1 MQQYWHSV
9 VLDKTLCCGCTNCL
23 DRCPTQAI
31 RVIDGKARIINDR
44 CTDCGECIK
53 VCPYHAKGALTEDL
67 DSIKPYKYTVAIPSI
82 AIYGQF
88 PLSFEPNRILNGF
101 LKLGFDDVYDSAFA
115 ADCVTAK
122 QSKYLKENRENRPLI
137 STACPAI
144 IRLIQIRYPS
154 LLDNIMP
161 VEAPMEV
168 AARLA
173 RQKAMAE
180 TNYSE
185 DEIGVF
191 FISQCPAKITS
202 VQMPIGIVQSAVSGV
217 IAINKIFAKLLK
229 AVEETTD
236 NLKDLR
242 KGSAFGIGWGRVSGQ
257 SYALG
262 LDNYLGVDGIQEV
275 IKILDKIELGKLP
288 GIDFFE
294 GYACVTGCVG
304 GPLNV
309 ENAFIA
315 KSRIAKLGR
324 SEIALSKDLRQPMDQ
339 LEAIYDS
346 AGIEFNQEIEARQVM
361 KLDVDFRKAMEKMS
375 KIEETMR
382 FLPQIDCGAC
392 GSPTCRALAEDIVQG
407 TALLECCVVRNYKPR
422 GSYETK

>member
-1 MQQYWHSV
+1 MQHYWHSV
-9 VLDKTLCCGCTNCL
+9 ILDKDLCCGCTNCL

-31 RVIDGKARIINDR
+31 RVVDGKARIINDR

-67 DSIKPYKYTVAIPSI
+67 ESLKPFKYTVAIPSI
-82 AIYGQF
+82 SIFGQF
-88 PLSFEPNRILNGF
+88 PLEYDPNRILNGF

-122 QSKYLKENRENRPLI
+122 QDQYLREHHEHRPMI
-137 STACPAI
+137 STYCPAI

-154 LLDNIMP
+154 LIDNILP
-161 VEAPMEV
+161 VESPMEV
-168 AARLA
+168 AGRLA
-173 RQKAMAE
+173 RIKAMEE
-180 TNYSE
+180 TGLPSE
-185 DEIGVF
+185 DIGIF

-202 VQMPIGIVQSAVSGV
+202 VQTPIGIGKSAINGV

-229 AVEETTD
+229 SVEEVND
-236 NLKDLR
+236 QKQLR
-242 KGSAFGIGWGRVSGQ
+242 KGSGYGIGFARVSGQ
-257 SYALG
+257 SYALR

-294 GYACVTGCVG
+294 GYACVAGCVG

-315 KSRIAKLGR
+315 KSRITKLGR
-324 SEIALSKDLRQPMDQ
+324 CEERLPLEGLLRS
-339 LEAIYDS
+339 YDS
-346 AGIEFNQEIEARQVM
+346 AGISFDQEIEPRQVM
-361 KLDVDFRKAMEKMS
+361 QLDSDFRKAMVKMS
-375 KIEETMR
+375 KLEELAQL
-382 FLPQIDCGAC
+382 LPQIDCGAC

-407 TALLECCVVRNYKPR
+407 NATLEDCVVRNYKPR
-422 GSYETK
+422 GSYEIK

>member
-9 VLDKTLCCGCTNCL
+9 ILDKTLCCGCTNCL

-31 RVIDGKARIINDR
+31 RVIDGKARIISER

-67 DSIKPYKYTVAIPSI
+67 DSLKRYKYTVAIPSI
-82 AIYGQF
+82 AIHGQF
-88 PLSFEPNRILNGF
+88 PLEFEPNRILNGF

-122 QSKYLKENRENRPLI
+122 QAAYMEKNRETRPLI

-144 IRLIQIRYPS
+144 VRLIQIRYPS

-173 RQKAMAE
+173 RKKAMNETGLNAE
-180 TNYSE
+180 
-185 DEIGVF
+185 EIGVF

-202 VQMPIGIVQSAVSGV
+202 VQNPIGIPESAVDGV
-217 IAINKIFAKLLK
+217 IAINKIFTKLLK
-229 AVEETTD
+229 AVEEATE
-236 NLKDLR
+236 LKDLR
-242 KGSAFGIGWGRVSGQ
+242 RGSAYGMGWGRVSGQ

-262 LDNYLGVDGIQEV
+262 LTNYLGVDGIQEV

-315 KSRIAKLGR
+315 KSRITK
-324 SEIALSKDLRQPMDQ
+324 LSKYEERRASEERLPLDE

-346 AGIEFNQEIEARQVM
+346 AGIVFNEDIEPRQVM
-361 KLDVDFRKAMEKMS
+361 KLDPDFRKAMEKMS
-375 KIEETMR
+375 KIEEIMHH
-382 FLPQIDCGAC
+382 LPQIDCGAC

-422 GSYETK
+422 ESYETK

>member
-9 VLDKTLCCGCTNCL
+9 ILDKALCCGCTNCL

-31 RVIDGKARIINDR
+31 RVIEGKAKIINDR

-53 VCPYHAKGALTEDL
+53 VCPYHAKGALTEEMDAL
-67 DSIKPYKYTVAIPSI
+67 KQFKYTVAIPSI
-82 AIYGQF
+82 SIFGQF
-88 PLSFEPNRILNGF
+88 PLDYSPNRILNGF
-101 LKLGFDDVYDSAFA
+101 LKMGFDDVYDSSFA

-122 QSKYLKENRENRPLI
+122 QHQYMKTHPGNRPLI
-137 STACPAI
+137 STYCPAI
-144 IRLIQIRYPS
+144 VRLIQIRYPS
-154 LLDNIMP
+154 LIDNILP
-161 VEAPMEV
+161 VESPMEV

-173 RQKAMAE
+173 RKKAVAE
-180 TNYSE
+180 TGLTE

-202 VQMPIGIVQSAVSGV
+202 VHTPIGIRESAVSGV
-217 IAINKIFAKLLK
+217 IAISKIFTRLLK
-229 AVEETTD
+229 AVEDVSEE
-236 NLKDLR
+236 KPLR
-242 KGSAFGIGWGRVSGQ
+242 LGSGYGIGWGRVSGQ
-257 SYALG
+257 SYALK

-315 KSRIAKLGR
+315 KSRITKL
-324 SEIALSKDLRQPMDQ
+324 SQHIDLQPLDE
-339 LEAIYDS
+339 LAAIYDS
-346 AGIEFNQEIEARQVM
+346 AGIEFDQEIEARQVM

-375 KIEETMR
+375 RIEEIFR
-382 FLPQIDCGAC
+382 LLPQIDCGAC
-392 GSPTCRALAEDIVQG
+392 GSPTCRALAEDIVQEIA
-407 TALLECCVVRNYKPR
+407 TLNDCVVRNFKPR

>member
-9 VLDKTLCCGCTNCL
+9 ILDKALCCGCTNCL

-67 DSIKPYKYTVAIPSI
+67 DSLKPYKHTIAIPSI
-82 AIYGQF
+82 SIYGQF
-88 PLSFEPNRILNGF
+88 PLEFDPNRILNGF

-122 QSKYLKENRENRPLI
+122 QDEYLRTHHEHRPMI
-137 STACPAI
+137 STYCPAI

-154 LLDNIMP
+154 LIDNILP
-161 VEAPMEV
+161 VESPMEV

-173 RQKAMAE
+173 RKKAVDE
-180 TNYSE
+180 TGLAPE
-185 DEIGVF
+185 EIGVF
-191 FISQCPAKITS
+191 FIGQCPAKITS
-202 VQMPIGIVQSAVSGV
+202 VHTPIGIEKSAVNGV
-217 IAINKIFAKLLK
+217 IAISKIFAKLLK
-229 AVEETTD
+229 AVEEVGEMRE
-236 NLKDLR
+236 LR
-242 KGSAFGIGWGRVSGQ
+242 KGSGYGIGWARVSGQ
-257 SYALG
+257 SYALR

-315 KSRIAKLGR
+315 KSRITKLGR
-324 SEIALSKDLRQPMDQ
+324 SEERLPLEDLA
-339 LEAIYDS
+339 AIYDS
-346 AGIEFNQEIEARQVM
+346 AGIVFDQEIEPRQVM
-361 KLDVDFRKAMEKMS
+361 QLDGDFRKAMKKMAQ
-375 KIEETMR
+375 IEEIAK

-392 GSPTCRALAEDIVQG
+392 GSPTCRSLAEDIVQG
-407 TALLECCVVRNYKPR
+407 TASLDDCVVRNYKPR
-422 GSYETK
+422 GSHETE

>member
-1 MQQYWHSV
+1 MQHYWHSV
-9 VLDKTLCCGCTNCL
+9 ILDQALCCGCTNCL

-67 DSIKPYKYTVAIPSI
+67 EMLNNFKYRVAVPAISIF
-82 AIYGQF
+82 GQF
-88 PLSFEPNRILNGF
+88 PLEYEPNRILNGF
-101 LKLGFDDVYDSAFA
+101 LKLGFDDVYDSSYA

-122 QSKYLKENRENRPLI
+122 QHQYLSENKDIRPLI
-137 STACPAI
+137 STYCPAI
-144 IRLIQIRYPS
+144 VRLIQIRYPS
-154 LLDNIMP
+154 LIDNIIP
-161 VEAPMEV
+161 IESPMEV

-173 RQKAMAE
+173 RKKAEEE
-180 TNYSE
+180 TGLPPE
-185 DEIGVF
+185 DIGVF

-202 VQMPIGIVQSAVSGV
+202 VRNPIGIEKSAVSGV
-217 IAINKIFAKLLK
+217 IGINKIFARLLK
-229 AVEETTD
+229 AIEDVFEQRE
-236 NLKDLR
+236 LR
-242 KGSAFGIGWGRVSGQ
+242 MGSGYGIGWGRVSGQ
-257 SYALG
+257 SYALR

-315 KSRIAKLGR
+315 KSRVTKL
-324 SEIALSKDLRQPMDQ
+324 SQHIDLQPLDELCKM
-339 LEAIYDS
+339 YD
-346 AGIEFNQEIEARQVM
+346 AADIDFTQEIESRQVM
-361 KLDVDFRKAMEKMS
+361 QLDGDFRKAMEKMS
-375 KIEETMR
+375 RIEELSR
-382 FLPQIDCGAC
+382 LLPQIDCGAC

-407 TALLECCVVRNYKPR
+407 NASLNDCVVRNYKPR
-422 GSYETK
+422 GSI